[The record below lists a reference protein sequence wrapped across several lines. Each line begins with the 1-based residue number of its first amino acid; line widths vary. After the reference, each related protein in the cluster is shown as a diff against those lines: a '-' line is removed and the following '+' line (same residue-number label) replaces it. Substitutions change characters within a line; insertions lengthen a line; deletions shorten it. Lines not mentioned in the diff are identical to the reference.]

1 MERATKRRFFK
12 SNDELRDWSLTREQI
27 GDKLKKYY
35 QACMT
40 EELPPRLL
48 AALKRLD
55 DVQPNPSREHAQ
67 VIGQTKG

>member
-1 MERATKRRFFK
+1 V
-12 SNDELRDWSLTREQI
+12 ELSDWSLTREQI

-48 AALKRLD
+48 AALKRLED
-55 DVQPNPSREHAQ
+55 AQSNPSREYVQ

>member
-1 MERATKRRFFK
+1 MERAAKRKFFK
-12 SNDELRDWSLTREQI
+12 SNDELRDWSIAREQI

-48 AALKRLD
+48 AALQRLE
-55 DVQPNPSREHAQ
+55 DVQPNPSREHVQ
-67 VIGQTKG
+67 VISQTKG